1 LNGESLAGLQILF
14 NHMPVSEALVG
25 RQFANF
31 SIRRLLGRGGMA
43 EVYYGWDVKLERP
56 VALKI
61 IDARYRNDP
70 LYAQRFV
77 HEARAMAAW
86 HHPNI
91 IPIYYA
97 DDEAGYTYYVME
109 YIQGMDLEQILN
121 EYKDRNELIPHA
133 DAIRIG
139 RAAAD
144 ALDYAHRHGVIHRDV
159 KPSNLLISADNR
171 VVLTDFGLALSIQIG
186 SIGSVFGSPHYI
198 APEQAR
204 NSSQAVPQSDLYAL
218 SVILYQ
224 MLTGALPFDDPSPA
238 SLAVQ
243 HLTLDP
249 PPPRQ
254 INPSLSAQVE
264 AVLLTGLSKSPS
276 QRFQSGKELM
286 DALEAALN
294 VTAQTSPYL
303 PQKTAGAETA
313 EPPSPRLSQ
322 TSLLEIVAEGQEVT
336 APGLPGETSG
346 LKPIKLPVKPSL
358 LAILGIGCGAIIVL
372 GGLAFLITSLL
383 LNPNRQRVQANA
395 LPIATETLPAL
406 TSTILPTQSIPPS
419 QTAVPAAII
428 PTSTYPA
435 EETQVTSTLT
445 PPTETLPAPTFTIVV
460 TNPPPHRSDG
470 DLFIMYYD
478 DTGFYIKNLSG
489 KDRSVFP
496 LAFERLD
503 NNGKP
508 VNRVEGWYWGNIY
521 SKFRANYCLVLEIL
535 NFTDHLSPKECKN
548 RYLVIRTPTLDSG
561 MIFWTKEKNSK
572 EFRVLW
578 NDEEVGRCKIAEG
591 TCEVYLP

>member
-1 LNGESLAGLQILF
+1 
-14 NHMPVSEALVG
+14 
-25 RQFANF
+25 
-31 SIRRLLGRGGMA
+31 MA

-61 IDARYRNDP
+61 IDDRYRNDP
-70 LYAQRFV
+70 LYVQRFV

-109 YIQGMDLEQILN
+109 YIQGMDLEQVLK

-144 ALDYAHRHGVIHRDV
+144 ALDYAHRHSVIHRDV
-159 KPSNLLISADNR
+159 KPSNLLISTDNQ
-171 VVLTDFGLALSIQIG
+171 VVLSDFGLALNVQKG
-186 SIGSVFGSPHYI
+186 SIGSVFGSPQYI

-204 NSSQAVPQSDLYAL
+204 DSSQAVPQSDLYAL

-224 MLTGALPFDDPSPA
+224 MLTGALPFDDPSPT
-238 SLAVQ
+238 SLAIQ

-249 PPPRQ
+249 PSPRQ
-254 INPSLSAQVE
+254 INPRLSAQVE

-276 QRFQSGKELM
+276 QRYQSGKDLM

-294 VTAQTSPYL
+294 VTVQTSAFL
-303 PQKTAGAETA
+303 PQKTTGEETA
-313 EPPSPRLSQ
+313 ERPFPRLSQ
-322 TSLLEIVAEGQEVT
+322 TSLVEIVAKRMEAT
-336 APGLPGETSG
+336 APSLPGEASEP
-346 LKPIKLPVKPSL
+346 KPIKPTIKPSL
-358 LAILGIGCGAIIVL
+358 LAIIGIGCGTLIVL
-372 GGLAFLITSLL
+372 GGLAFIVTSYL
-383 LNPNRQRVQANA
+383 LNPNSPRGQANIP
-395 LPIATETLPAL
+395 LLATETFSSLN
-406 TSTILPTQSIPPS
+406 STLLPTQSIPPR
-419 QTAVPAAII
+419 QTAAPTATIPAGTSPADEILLTSTPTLPPEI
-428 PTSTYPA
+428 PPVPTSTSPA
-435 EETQVTSTLT
+435 E
-445 PPTETLPAPTFTIVV
+445 
-460 TNPPPHRSDG
+460 NPPPPRLDG
-470 DLFIMYYD
+470 ELFVMYYD
-478 DTGFYIKNLSG
+478 ETGFYIKNLSG
-489 KDRSVFP
+489 KDRSVYP

-503 NNGKP
+503 DKGKP

-521 SKFRANYCLVLEIL
+521 SKFRADYCLVLEIL
-535 NFTDHLSPKECKN
+535 NRTDHLSPPECEN

-561 MIFWTKEKNSK
+561 MIFWTKEKNYK
-572 EFRVLW
+572 EFRVFW
-578 NDEEVGRCKIAEG
+578 NDEEVGRCKIAEE

>member
-1 LNGESLAGLQILF
+1 
-14 NHMPVSEALVG
+14 
-25 RQFANF
+25 
-31 SIRRLLGRGGMA
+31 MA
-43 EVYYGWDVKLERP
+43 DVYYGWDVKLERP

-77 HEARAMAAW
+77 HEARAIAAW

-109 YIQGMDLEQILN
+109 YIQGMDLEQVLN

-171 VVLTDFGLALSIQIG
+171 VVLTDFGLALSIQAG
-186 SIGSVFGSPHYI
+186 SIGSVFGSPRYV

-204 NSSQAVPQSDLYAL
+204 DSSQAVPQSDLYAL
-218 SVILYQ
+218 GVILYQ

-238 SLAVQ
+238 SLAIQ

-254 INPSLSAQVE
+254 INPSLNAEVE
-264 AVLLTGLSKSPS
+264 AVLLTGLSKSPG
-276 QRFQSGKELM
+276 QRFQTGKELM

-303 PQKTAGAETA
+303 PQKNAGAETA
-313 EPPSPRLSQ
+313 GRPSPRLSQ
-322 TSLLEIVAEGQEVT
+322 TSLMEIVSERQEAA
-336 APGLPGETSG
+336 APGLAGETSE
-346 LKPIKLPVKPSL
+346 LKPIKPPMKPSL
-358 LAILGIGCGAIIVL
+358 LAILGIGWGALILL
-372 GGLAFLITSLL
+372 GGLTFLITSLL

-395 LPIATETLPAL
+395 PPFATVTFPAL
-406 TSTILPTQSIPPS
+406 TSTLLPTQSIPPS
-419 QTAVPAAII
+419 QTAAPATIR
-428 PTSTYPA
+428 PTSTDPA
-435 EETQVTSTLT
+435 EEILATSTLT
-445 PPTETLPAPTFTIVV
+445 PPTETSPAPTFTIPVE
-460 TNPPPHRSDG
+460 NPPPHRSDG
-470 DLFIMYYD
+470 DLFVMYYD
-478 DTGFYIKNLSG
+478 ETGFYIKNLSG

-496 LAFERLD
+496 LAFERLGKG
-503 NNGKP
+503 GKP
-508 VNRVEGWYWGNIY
+508 ENRVEGWYWGNIY
-521 SKFRANYCLVLEIL
+521 SKFRADYCLVLEIL
-535 NFTDHLSPKECKN
+535 NRTDHLSPAECKN
-548 RYLVIRTPTLDSG
+548 HYLVIRTPTLDSG
-561 MIFWTKEKNSK
+561 MIFWTKEKDSK
-572 EFRVLW
+572 EFRVFW
-578 NDEEVGRCKIAEG
+578 SDEEVGRCKIAED

>member
-1 LNGESLAGLQILF
+1 
-14 NHMPVSEALVG
+14 MPVSETLVG

-77 HEARAMAAW
+77 HEARAIAAW

-109 YIQGMDLEQILN
+109 YIQGMDLEQILK

-133 DAIRIG
+133 DAMRIG
-139 RAAAD
+139 RSAAE

-159 KPSNLLISADNR
+159 KPSNLLISSDNR
-171 VVLTDFGLALSIQIG
+171 VVLTDFGLALSMQKG

-204 NSSQAVPQSDLYAL
+204 DSSQAVPQSDLYAL

-238 SLAVQ
+238 SLAIQ

-249 PPPRQ
+249 PRPRQ
-254 INPSLSAQVE
+254 INPSLNAQVE
-264 AVLLTGLSKSPS
+264 AVLLKGLSKSPS

-286 DALEAALN
+286 DAVEAALN
-294 VTAQTSPYL
+294 ASAQTSPYL
-303 PQKTAGAETA
+303 PQKNAGAETA
-313 EPPSPRLSQ
+313 VPPSPRLSQ
-322 TSLLEIVAEGQEVT
+322 TRVAEIVAERQEATVLSI
-336 APGLPGETSG
+336 PRETPE
-346 LKPIKLPVKPSL
+346 LKPIKPRMKPSP
-358 LAILGIGCGAIIVL
+358 LAILGIGWGALIVL
-372 GGLAFLITSLL
+372 GGLAFLFSSFL
-383 LNPNRQRVQANA
+383 LNPNRERAQANA
-395 LPIATETLPAL
+395 LPFATETLPAPTATL
-406 TSTILPTQSIPPS
+406 LPTQSIPPS
-419 QTAVPAAII
+419 QTAAPASMR
-428 PTSTYPA
+428 PTSTGPA
-435 EETQVTSTLT
+435 EEIGATYTLPPPTKTSPAPTLT
-445 PPTETLPAPTFTIVV
+445 PPPETSPTPTSTIAVKKAPTKR
-460 TNPPPHRSDG
+460 PDG
-470 DLFIMYYD
+470 DLFVMYYD
-478 DTGFYIKNLSG
+478 ETGFYIKNMSG
-489 KDRSVFP
+489 KDRSVYP
-496 LAFERLD
+496 LAFERLGKG
-503 NNGKP
+503 GKP
-508 VNRVEGWYWGNIY
+508 VTRVEGWYWGNIY
-521 SKFRANYCLVLEIL
+521 PKFRANYCLVLEIL
-535 NFTDHLSPKECKN
+535 NFTDHLSPPECKN

-561 MIFWTKEKNSK
+561 MIFWTKEKDSK

-578 NDEEVGRCKIAEG
+578 NDEEVRRCKIAED

>member
-1 LNGESLAGLQILF
+1 
-14 NHMPVSEALVG
+14 MPVSEPFVG

-61 IDARYRNDP
+61 IDARHRNDP

-77 HEARAMAAW
+77 HEARAIAAW

-121 EYKDRNELIPHA
+121 EYKGRNELIPHA
-133 DAIRIG
+133 DAMRIG
-139 RAAAD
+139 RAAAE

-159 KPSNLLISADNR
+159 KPSNLLVSSDNR
-171 VVLTDFGLALSIQIG
+171 VVLTDFGLALSIQTG
-186 SIGSVFGSPHYI
+186 SIGAVFGSPQYI

-204 NSSQAVPQSDLYAL
+204 DSSQAVPQSDLYAL

-238 SLAVQ
+238 SLAIQ

-254 INPSLSAQVE
+254 INPGLNEQVE
-264 AVLLTGLSKSPS
+264 AVLLKGLSKSPS
-276 QRFQSGKELM
+276 QRFQSGKDLM
-286 DALEAALN
+286 DAAEAALS
-294 VTAQTSPYL
+294 VSAPTAPYL
-303 PQKTAGAETA
+303 PPKNAGAERA
-313 EPPSPRLSQ
+313 GRPYPRLSQ
-322 TSLLEIVAEGQEVT
+322 TSLAEIVSERQEATVSS
-336 APGLPGETSG
+336 LPGGTAE
-346 LKPIKLPVKPSL
+346 LKPIKQRKKPRL
-358 LAILGIGCGAIIVL
+358 LAILGLGWAALIVL
-372 GGLAFLITSLL
+372 SGLAFLFSSFL
-383 LNPNRQRVQANA
+383 LNPSRQQAQANA
-395 LPIATETLPAL
+395 LPSVTETLPAL
-406 TSTILPTQSIPPS
+406 ASTLLPTQTIPPS
-419 QTAVPAAII
+419 QTAAPTTIR
-428 PTSTYPA
+428 PTSTVPLVEILA
-435 EETQVTSTLT
+435 TATLL
-445 PPTETLPAPTFTIVV
+445 PPSETLPAPTSTIAVKKAP
-460 TNPPPHRSDG
+460 TKRPDG
-470 DLFIMYYD
+470 DLFEMYYD
-478 DTGFYIKNLSG
+478 ETGFYIKNLSG
-489 KDRSVFP
+489 KDRSVYP
-496 LAFERLD
+496 LAFERLGKD
-503 NNGKP
+503 GKP
-508 VNRVEGWYWGNIY
+508 ETRVEGWYWGNIY

-548 RYLVIRTPTLDSG
+548 HYLVIRTPTLDSG
-561 MIFWTKEKNSK
+561 MIFWTKEKDSK

-578 NDEEVGRCKIAEG
+578 SDEEVGRCKIAEG
-591 TCEVYLP
+591 TCEVYLPK